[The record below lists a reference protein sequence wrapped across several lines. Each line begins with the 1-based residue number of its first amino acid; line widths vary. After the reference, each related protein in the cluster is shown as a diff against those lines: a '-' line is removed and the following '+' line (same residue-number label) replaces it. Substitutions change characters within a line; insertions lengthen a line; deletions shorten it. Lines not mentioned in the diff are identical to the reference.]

1 MNQKEASLYLK
12 RLHYEDTVQ
21 PGADALGK
29 LIRAHLE
36 QVPFENLDIFDF
48 GKVPDLKEESL
59 FDKIIVRKRGG
70 VCFELNLLFLSLL
83 ECLNYRV
90 YPVAARILWNKTE
103 MPPLSHAGLVAEADG
118 ELFYCDVGYGGPGPK
133 GLIAL
138 RQGEQ
143 EVDGCRFRFLRM
155 SDGDYRLER
164 LHHGEWKA
172 LLQFTDHPVRRLD
185 FQVLNYYCARNPIIM
200 FTYKRVINL
209 CTPKGSKAL
218 TDMELTVHE
227 NGEVRQTVYKDLKD
241 LEKGL
246 EDEFGLRVSLAD
258 SIRKGE

>member
-1 MNQKEASLYLK
+1 MNQKEAALYLK

-21 PGADALGK
+21 PGTDALEK

-36 QVPFENLDIFDF
+36 QIPFENLDVFDF
-48 GKVPDLKEESL
+48 GKVPDLNEKVL
-59 FDKIIVRKRGG
+59 FDKVVVQKRGG

-83 ECLNYRV
+83 KCLNYQV

-103 MPPLSHAGLVAEADG
+103 MPPLTHVGLITEVEE

-133 GLIAL
+133 GLIAIKP
-138 RQGEQ
+138 GEQ

-155 SDGDYRLER
+155 TDGDYRLDR

-172 LLQFTDHPVRRLD
+172 LLQFADRPVRRLD
-185 FQVLNYYCARNPIIM
+185 FQVLNFYCARNPIIM
-200 FTYKRVINL
+200 FTQKRVINL
-209 CTPKGSKAL
+209 CTPEGSKAL
-218 TDMELTVHE
+218 TDLELTVHE
-227 NGEVRQTVYKDLKD
+227 NGEIRRTIYKDLEE

-246 EDEFGLRVSLAD
+246 EVEFGLRVSLAG